1 MVIKL
6 NKRKQKIIMNN
17 DITLSYEKIMVARK
31 GQAEWVKILYTQ
43 EFI

>member
-17 DITLSYEKIMVARK
+17 DITLSYENIMVARK
-31 GQAEWVKILYTQ
+31 GQAEWVKILYSQ
-43 EFI
+43 